1 MSGVKCLTGANSV
14 KRNTPVLEFGLSQAR
29 TIQARL
35 LQTGTVSL
43 GPPYLKTAVQDQDP
57 NPVLCSAMEQ
67 SSVVI
72 LLDDRLQHAKD
83 TFNRGAVTWLMSSV
97 SKPKE
102 AA

>member
-1 MSGVKCLTGANSV
+1 MPAAVEDSDSALMRYSSCWKCELDNFLC
-14 KRNTPVLEFGLSQAR
+14 PW
-29 TIQARL
+29 
-35 LQTGTVSL
+35 
-43 GPPYLKTAVQDQDP
+43 PPYLKTAVQDQDP

-67 SSVVI
+67 ASVVI